1 MFLVVGLP
9 FQLQPQSLD
18 PVYGFCA
25 RGMPTYEH
33 LQIYVV
39 FRLHIFLAL
48 SMALSI
54 LLSHICFLLVYDVL
68 LDAISF

>member
-1 MFLVVGLP
+1 MFLRVGLP
-9 FQLQPQSLD
+9 FQLKPQSLD
-18 PVYGFCA
+18 PVCGFCA
-25 RGMPTYEH
+25 RGMPIYEH

-54 LLSHICFLLVYDVL
+54 LLYHIWFLLVYDVL

>member
-1 MFLVVGLP
+1 MFLRVGLP
-9 FQLQPQSLD
+9 FQLQLQSLD

-25 RGMPTYEH
+25 RGMLIYEN

-54 LLSHICFLLVYDVL
+54 LLSHIWFLLV
-68 LDAISF
+68 